1 MSIVPL
7 YVPINE
13 IDKYFYNRTEDIKK
27 IEYYLNSFYLNSLE
41 LGISQSLLIRG
52 VRGVGKTFLL
62 QKLKQDSKKNFLVS
76 YIDISRIV
84 GFDDTQLTAQSV
96 LLELLDEMNNTIYD
110 KINDGK
116 KITFL
121 LKKLINKLK
130 IKDFS
135 FSKGTHIAEIPIPA
149 TEDNYKKISKFVMEY
164 PQNVVEDI
172 DGIDGFI
179 IIIDE
184 FQMLKKLENPE
195 SFFWLLRSYSQFQ
208 SNVSYVMSGSISQTS
223 DAIEMLNGATGAFGG
238 RMIQINIDPF
248 TKKETKSYFN
258 DRFPEITFTDDGF
271 NRFYEYTKG
280 IPMYINSFY
289 NALSSHETYDEE
301 LIDYIFL
308 NNMDQILVMWIR
320 IWGTLN
326 KYEKRIICTMLN
338 KENISWSELE
348 RKLDMSPATL
358 TKYIKTLQDKGIIKY
373 YGGYYN
379 FEDLMLKT
387 WLTHEK
393 ERTGVYPQ

>member
-27 IEYYLNSFYLNSLE
+27 IAYYLNSLE
-41 LGISQSLLIRG
+41 IGISQSLLIRG

-84 GFDDTQLTAQSV
+84 GIDDTQLTAQSV

-121 LKKLINKLK
+121 LKKLIDKLK

-164 PQNVVEDI
+164 PQKVVENI

-184 FQMLKKLENPE
+184 FRILNKLENPE

-248 TKKETKSYFN
+248 TKQETKSYFN

-289 NALSSHETYDEE
+289 NALSSHETYDED

-326 KYEKRIICTMLN
+326 KYEKRIICAMLN
-338 KENISWSELE
+338 REDISWSELE

-373 YGGYYN
+373 FDGNYN

-387 WLTHEK
+387 WLNHEK
-393 ERTGVYPQ
+393 ERTGVYPM

>member
-27 IEYYLNSFYLNSLE
+27 IEYYLNSLE
-41 LGISQSLLIRG
+41 MGISQSLLIRG

-289 NALSSHETYDEE
+289 NTLSSHETYDEE

-373 YGGYYN
+373 YGGNYN

>member
-27 IEYYLNSFYLNSLE
+27 IEYYLNSLE
-41 LGISQSLLIRG
+41 MGISQSLLIRG

-195 SFFWLLRSYSQFQ
+195 LFFWLLRSYSQFQ

-289 NALSSHETYDEE
+289 NVLSSHETYDEE

>member
-27 IEYYLNSFYLNSLE
+27 IAYYLNSLE
-41 LGISQSLLIRG
+41 IGISQSLLIRG

-84 GFDDTQLTAQSV
+84 GIDDTQLTAQSV

-121 LKKLINKLK
+121 LKKLIDKLK

-164 PQNVVEDI
+164 PQMVVENI

-248 TKKETKSYFN
+248 TKQETKSYFN

-289 NALSSHETYDEE
+289 NALSSHETYDED

-326 KYEKRIICTMLN
+326 KYEKRIICAMLN
-338 KENISWSELE
+338 REDISWSELE

-373 YGGYYN
+373 FDGNYN

-387 WLTHEK
+387 WLNHEK
-393 ERTGVYPQ
+393 ERTGVYPM

>member
-27 IEYYLNSFYLNSLE
+27 IEYYLNSLE
-41 LGISQSLLIRG
+41 MGISQSLLIRG

-62 QKLKQDSKKNFLVS
+62 QKLKQESKKNFLVS

-195 SFFWLLRSYSQFQ
+195 LFFWLLRSYSQFQ

>member
-27 IEYYLNSFYLNSLE
+27 IEYYLNSLE
-41 LGISQSLLIRG
+41 MGISQSLLIRG